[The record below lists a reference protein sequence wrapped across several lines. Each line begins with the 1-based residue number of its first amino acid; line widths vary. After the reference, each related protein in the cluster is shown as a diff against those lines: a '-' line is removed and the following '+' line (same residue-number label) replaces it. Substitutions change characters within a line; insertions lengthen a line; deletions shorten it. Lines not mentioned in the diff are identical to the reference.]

1 MSIGKS
7 SQTHVRILTET
18 AISRRKLS
26 RTIRTSSLCQSA
38 FATAVICSALV
49 TGAALPASADGGTG
63 GDGGF
68 AGASGSIIARTN
80 QFDVEPV

>member
-1 MSIGKS
+1 M
-7 SQTHVRILTET
+7 
-18 AISRRKLS
+18 
-26 RTIRTSSLCQSA
+26 
-38 FATAVICSALV
+38 AVICSALV

-68 AGASGSIIARTN
+68 AGASGSIVARTN